1 MERRR
6 FSGAAWFGG
15 AVLLAAAGVR
25 VWQAWTDRVLVQPD
39 PTVVALMAKHM
50 AEGTD
55 WPVFFYGQSYMG
67 SLEPMASALFAKLMG
82 PTGFAVA
89 LGTVF
94 FAMVAIALLGWWG
107 RKAGGAWCGAVAM
120 AAALFGPQVF
130 LSFQSEPRGGY
141 MAALAAD
148 AFVLAW
154 AAPVAAAWWK
164 GRRVAAWRLF
174 ALGAA
179 AGLGLWTD
187 LIVVPALCAALLV
200 LAVGMRGRF
209 WRHWGGLAAGVGG
222 TLLGAV
228 PWLLY
233 NLKHGWLSL
242 ELPHGVRQPLRV
254 GILNAWHRF
263 LMFQTGIRTAFGW
276 NLASVLAVLSLAL
289 AAAGIAVWLAHL
301 RKRDAERN
309 FAIGG
314 TVAFCALFAAAFAV
328 SSFNQFNTG
337 RYWVPVA
344 PGLAVLAAVACTAE
358 GWRFRRWTCG
368 AALAVLVGLE
378 GWISVANIR
387 AEGLRVPEYRK
398 GQLAVEEGIRR
409 SGAEAVLAPNQWY
422 QFNFSMGEEVA
433 VSDGRQKFHVP
444 TLARADLAENVAYSA
459 GWRGITHLMDR
470 LSVPIRQE
478 KGGIVLAAGRPPAK
492 RCVLAAAGAFAE
504 GTEWEI
510 PCGEAGA
517 FDSIQ
522 IMFEG
527 EGAGGEN
534 LPRGIDF
541 DVKENGAWR
550 AAGRDLPLLP
560 LTWSGTRAYLSHG
573 REQEFPV
580 KSGGA
585 EAVRIR
591 FNRMRRNGCTPGVVF
606 FHRRDPGA
614 AEGTDER
621 DPVATAAA
629 LAEDGAPVF
638 APRWISNR
646 LLRAGIGA
654 ERLPG
659 VNPYAFHDGEDMAVL
674 RRFPEG
680 RPLVVVTEARH
691 LDAALDLL
699 RQAGVRT
706 PEPDGIFPASLEG
719 EWAVFR
725 LEAQTSSR
733 PLRWNGSLFL

>member
-6 FSGAAWFGG
+6 LSGAGWFGG

-25 VWQAWTDRVLVQPD
+25 IWQAWTDRVLVQPD

-67 SLEPMASALFAKLMG
+67 SLEPAASALFVKLMG

-94 FAMVAIALLGWWG
+94 FAMVSMALLGWWG
-107 RKAGGAWCGAVAM
+107 KKAGGAWCGAVAL

-154 AAPVAAAWWK
+154 AAPIAAAWWER
-164 GRRVAAWRLF
+164 RRVPPWRLF
-174 ALGAA
+174 ALGAV

-200 LAVGMRGRF
+200 LAAGMRGRF

-233 NLKHGWLSL
+233 NAKHGWLSL
-242 ELPHGVRQPLRV
+242 ELPHGARLPLRI
-254 GILNAWHRF
+254 GIQNAWNRF
-263 LMFQTGIRTAFGW
+263 LMFQTGIRTPFGW

-289 AAAGIAVWLAHL
+289 AVAGIAVWLAHL
-301 RKRDAERN
+301 RERDAERN

-314 TVAFCALFAAAFAV
+314 TVAFCALFAAVFAV

-358 GWRFRRWTCG
+358 GWKPRRWACG
-368 AALAVLVGLE
+368 AALAVLVALE
-378 GWISVANIR
+378 GWISVSNLR
-387 AEGLRVPEYRK
+387 AEGLRVPQYRK
-398 GQLAVEEGIRR
+398 GQMVVEEGIRR
-409 SGAEAVLAPNQWY
+409 SGAEAVLAQNEWY
-422 QFNFSMGEEVA
+422 QFNFSMGEEVP

-444 TLARADLAENVAYSA
+444 TLVRADLAENVAYAA
-459 GWRGITHLMDR
+459 GWRGITCLMER
-470 LSVPIRQE
+470 LSVPVAQE
-478 KGGIVLAAGRPPAK
+478 KGGIVRATGLPPAK
-492 RCVLAAAGAFAE
+492 RCVLAVSGAFAE

-517 FDSIQ
+517 FDTIQ
-522 IMFEG
+522 IMFKG
-527 EGAGGEN
+527 EGMGGEY
-534 LPRGIDF
+534 LPRNIDF
-541 DVKENGAWR
+541 DVKENGVWR
-550 AAGRDLPLLP
+550 EAGRDLPLVP

-580 KSGGA
+580 ASGGA

-591 FNRMRRNGCTPGVVF
+591 FNRMREPGCQPGLVLFYRVE
-606 FHRRDPGA
+606 PPAESGGA
-614 AEGTDER
+614 E
-621 DPVATAAA
+621 DPVRIAAA

-646 LLRAGIGA
+646 LLRAGIGV

-659 VNPYAFHDGEDMAVL
+659 VNPHAFHDGEDMAVL

-706 PEPDGIFPASLEG
+706 PEPDGVSLASLEG

-725 LEAQTSSR
+725 LEAQTPSR
-733 PLRWNGSLFL
+733 PLQWNGNLFL